1 VTRASRATFAAIALW
16 AASCADLG
24 ETCRQDGDCSDE
36 LICHRAELDGGGLA
50 DTGVCGYPLLARG
63 DVCAVTDECG
73 ADLFCSNDLPSD
85 VKQRFGRC
93 VDVQAAG
100 SPCSRDEN
108 CASGLVCGIP
118 DEAATGNC
126 VAAPEER
133 TSSAAD
139 RS

>member
-1 VTRASRATFAAIALW
+1 MIRATRWAAIALC

-24 ETCRQDGDCSDE
+24 KVCRQNNDCGGD

-50 DTGVCGYPLLARG
+50 DEGVCGYPLLARG

-93 VDVQAAG
+93 VDVQPAG
-100 SPCSRDEN
+100 ETCSRDEN
-108 CASGLVCGIP
+108 CASGLVCGVP
-118 DEAATGNC
+118 DGSETGTC
-126 VAAPEER
+126 VAAP
-133 TSSAAD
+133 AAE
-139 RS
+139 SPMI